1 MDIRKLV
8 GLNLARLRN
17 ARGLKQEQLAEITGL
32 TQSYLSQI
40 ETGQVN
46 LTLLRL
52 HDLVEGLNVE
62 PGEFFKKP

>member
-17 ARGLKQEQLAEITGL
+17 ARGLKQEQLAEMTGL
-32 TQSYLSQI
+32 SQSYLSQI

-62 PGEFFKKP
+62 PGEFFQRP